1 MMNIPKL
8 TTNSSTGT
16 ASVAA
21 IPSQKIDNT
30 STIDATEKLINEL
43 KNSYKNIHFDFI
55 DFTNKDQLKNYAA
68 SQQGTNHV
76 VISKELLDKMV
87 SDTSLQTKVK
97 DVLNSFSKYQSNA
110 LSEAYLTNKK
120 LLGMGLVIDENGEVS
135 KWTTT
140 KELPE
145 QKNPSTEI
153 PTPPTSHSVSTPDKK
168 KNPYSTPYKYSQSSQ
183 MMQLANAKNVS
194 SVRGLIASSHS
205 EIGKVKLKVSDPKEA
220 AAIIRKIKVVIQKG
234 NIKISRLHR
243 EERLFQA
250 ERRAA
255 KRHKEMEERQLAEEL
270 RKKKIARKAQEHCQT
285 ASFDDIW
292 GKPSLNEERYRQI
305 SEQYAA
311 SMPTLPDSA
320 ISGISMAMSSA
331 PTPSTE
337 VIISPITTI
346 DCSV

>member
-1 MMNIPKL
+1 MNIPKL
-8 TTNSSTGT
+8 TANSSSGAASLSTIPSRKIDT
-16 ASVAA
+16 ASTV
-21 IPSQKIDNT
+21 
-30 STIDATEKLINEL
+30 DATEKLIHEL

-55 DFTNKDQLKNYAA
+55 DFTNKEQLKNYAS
-68 SQQGTNHV
+68 SQQGMNHV
-76 VISKELLDKMV
+76 VISKELLDKM
-87 SDTSLQTKVK
+87 SADPSLQTKVK
-97 DVLNSFSKYQSNA
+97 DVLNSFSKYQSGA

-140 KELPE
+140 EELPE
-145 QKNPSTEI
+145 QKNPFKEI
-153 PTPPTSHSVSTPDKK
+153 PAPPTSHSMNTTDKK
-168 KNPYSTPYKYSQSSQ
+168 KNPYSTPYKYSHSSR
-183 MMQLANAKNVS
+183 MMQLANAKSVS

-255 KRHKEMEERQLAEEL
+255 KKHKEMEERQLAEEL

-305 SEQYAA
+305 SEQYTA
-311 SMPTLPDSA
+311 SMPPLPDSA
-320 ISGISMAMSSA
+320 LSGVSMAMSSVA
-331 PTPSTE
+331 APSTE
-337 VIISPITTI
+337 VTISPVTTI